1 MAGLIRSSATIATD
15 HAQWYLAQL
24 CKHFGQKV
32 PASFEGREGRITFDI
47 GETALRATPET
58 LMVLGRAEDPDK
70 LSRLEQVIERHL
82 RRFAFSEP
90 DLAVDWR
97 RGALA

>member
-1 MAGLIRSSATIATD
+1 MAGLIRSSATIATQ
-15 HAQWYLAQL
+15 HGQWHLAQL
-24 CKHFGQKV
+24 CKHFGERV

-47 GETALRATPET
+47 GETALRATPDT
-58 LMVLGRAEDPDK
+58 LMVVGKAADPEN

-90 DLAVDWR
+90 EIAVDWR